1 VHRFLALALL
11 AGCAAAADPTVTDF
25 DGSMVTI
32 VQPRSTPQKDA
43 AALAAKTCGRHATQ
57 LSKICTDT
65 SCTEERLIYW
75 CR

>member
-1 VHRFLALALL
+1 MHRLLALALL
-11 AGCAAAADPTVTDF
+11 AGCAAKADPTVTDF
-25 DGSMVTI
+25 NGSMVTI

-43 AALAAKTCGRHATQ
+43 TALAVKTCGRHATQ

-65 SCTEERLIYW
+65 SCGEERLVYW